1 MHRRVAPAPPSKFAP
16 PVAARP
22 SASGGKKTLGGFAL
36 IIDGK
41 ATENLLVIDPG
52 SREVCVHPKTWSWAK
67 NDNAVM
73 GMFVHEKAEAVR
85 QMKVVMQDVSSYAP
99 AADPN
104 RVIPPVPMGITLL
117 CRDLAALVGDLAG
130 LDPNDTKAVQK
141 MAARYGKMRDTM
153 ATLRT
158 AFTEAEGNFEVAQ
171 QLLVQKMGLD

>member
-22 SASGGKKTLGGFAL
+22 SASGGKKTLGGFLL
-36 IIDGK
+36 IVDSKTPENRIEID
-41 ATENLLVIDPG
+41 ATTKEIY
-52 SREVCVHPKTWSWAK
+52 VHPRTWSWAK

-73 GMFVHEKAEAVR
+73 GAFVHEKAEAVR
-85 QMKVVMQDVSSYAP
+85 LMKVTMFDVSRYAP

-104 RVIPPVPMGITLL
+104 RTVPPVPMGITLL
-117 CRDLAALVGDLAG
+117 CRDLATLVGDLAG
-130 LDPNDTKAVQK
+130 LDPTDTAAVQK